1 MPATQLDIMPTAAS
15 LAGIEYNNYTLG
27 RDLLDTA
34 FNNSRAAYIAG
45 PGSTPIRLVQDGYCF
60 FDNRTGGKVLY
71 KLTENSD
78 KNYATEQP
86 ELFAQMAELAEA
98 ITQTSLYMLY
108 NNGKHKAD

>member
-1 MPATQLDIMPTAAS
+1 M
-15 LAGIEYNNYTLG
+15 AGIEYNNYTLG
-27 RDLLDTA
+27 RNLLDAT
-34 FNNSRAAYIAG
+34 FNASRAAYIAG

-78 KNYATEQP
+78 KNYAAEQP
-86 ELFAQMAELAEA
+86 ELFAQMEELADA

-108 NNGKHKAD
+108 NNSKSKND